1 MCRRDQLLGIGL
13 LAFGL
18 GLLAAGW
25 VETNFL
31 RWVLGIG
38 LAAAGILLLQ
48 KK

>member
-1 MCRRDQLLGIGL
+1 MCRRNQLLGVGM

-18 GLLAAGW
+18 GLLMVVWIEA
-25 VETNFL
+25 EIL

-38 LAAAGILLLQ
+38 LVAAGLALLQ

>member
-13 LAFGL
+13 LAFGA
-18 GLLAAGW
+18 GLLLAGW
-25 VETNFL
+25 MESEFL

-38 LAAAGILLLQ
+38 LVAAGLLTLQ

>member
-1 MCRRDQLLGIGL
+1 MCRRNQLLGVGM

-18 GLLAAGW
+18 GLLMVVWIEA
-25 VETNFL
+25 EIL

-38 LAAAGILLLQ
+38 LVAAGLTLLQ

>member
-1 MCRRDQLLGIGL
+1 MCRRNQLLGVGL

-18 GLLAAGW
+18 GLLTVGW
-25 VETNFL
+25 IEAEFL

-38 LAAAGILLLQ
+38 LVAAGLSLLQ